1 MAVCLVRETD
11 PDKCGGCGA
20 CAAKCDSD
28 ALVMRYRKDQAKI
41 PPDSET
47 LHNMIILE
55 DYKGSQP
62 AQKT

>member
-1 MAVCLVRETD
+1 MAVCFVRETD
-11 PDKCGGCGA
+11 PDKCVGCGV
-20 CAAKCDSD
+20 CATKCDSD
-28 ALVMRYRKDQAKI
+28 ALVMRYRKVQAKI

-62 AQKT
+62 ALKT